1 MKVYEAEV
9 VGGVG
14 EDEARGM
21 NRGETG
27 SCHVALRLVALGTG
41 PWYHRRMS
49 APIHN
54 EVPS

>member
-27 SCHVALRLVALGTG
+27 SYHGAPRLVAPGTG